1 MPQGKGTY
9 GSQVGRPPK
18 KKKYIKG
25 GKTKENFKPHMMYGD
40 GQSKMANTYEEHMS
54 LQKKGWGH
62 IKEEMENG
70 GLMNGPSHNN
80 GGINIEVEGGEII
93 INKSVNNAAG
103 KHEKDLLNLNNNPD
117 DYVIV
122 KKDKNHY
129 DWPSND
135 ARKRGI

>member
-18 KKKYIKG
+18 KKKYNVG
-25 GKTKENFKPHMMYGD
+25 GK
-40 GQSKMANTYEEHMS
+40 
-54 LQKKGWGH
+54 
-62 IKEEMENG
+62 
-70 GLMNGPSHNN
+70 MNGPSHNN

-117 DYVIV
+117 DYIIV
-122 KKDKNHY
+122 KKDDNNY